1 MLAEL
6 NRILG
11 LAQKLGAEYADARY
25 VSITQEPISVSTDGA
40 PEVSVS
46 RSTGLGLRVLVD
58 GAWGF
63 AATPYI
69 DPRSLE
75 KTADEAVKIAYA
87 SALRKKG
94 DGVSLTPL
102 EPKRA
107 RWQTP
112 CKVDPFSVKP
122 EEKVEFLTDVVKAA
136 KEIPGVFR
144 ATATIMSYREEKQ
157 FMSTDG
163 REIEQTIVHSG
174 GSVAV
179 MARGEGDVQSR
190 SFADYAG
197 GGFEFVESLD
207 LKAQAEKLAQEAV
220 ELLKAP
226 VCPTGVTDIVMG
238 GSMVALQ
245 IHESCGHPIELDRV
259 VGQEAT
265 FAGTSF
271 LTPEKKGSFRYGS
284 ECVNIVADATLPGGL
299 GSFGFDDEGVEA
311 QRVDIVREGIFT
323 DYLTSRELAPM
334 FGQESNGTMR
344 AVGWENIPLIRMTNI
359 NLEPGDW
366 TLDEIIKDTKEGI
379 FVDTPKSWSL
389 DDKRLN
395 FHFGQEIAYEIKDG
409 SLGKMLKNPAYT
421 GMTPEFWNSCDAVA
435 GKDEW
440 RIWGTPGCA
449 KGEPV
454 QVVHVGHGA
463 APARFR
469 KVKVGV
475 GA

>member
-284 ECVNIVADATLPGGL
+284 GCVNIVADATLPGGL

>member
-1 MLAEL
+1 LLTEL

-25 VSITQEPISVSTDGA
+25 VSITQQPVSVSTDGA
-40 PEVSVS
+40 PQLSVS
-46 RSTGLGLRVLVD
+46 KSVGLGLRVLVD

-63 AATPYI
+63 SATPYL

-87 SALRKKG
+87 SALCKKG
-94 DGVSLTPL
+94 DGVSLEPL
-102 EPKRA
+102 NPKRA
-107 RWQTP
+107 RWHTP
-112 CKVDPFSVKP
+112 CKVDPLGVKP
-122 EEKVEFLTDVVKAA
+122 EDKIEFLTDVVESA
-136 KEIPGVFR
+136 KKVPGVFR
-144 ATATIMSYREEKQ
+144 ATASIMSYREEKE

-163 REIEQTIVHSG
+163 RQVEQTIVHSG
-174 GSVAV
+174 GSVSV
-179 MARGEGDVQSR
+179 MARGDGGVQSR

-207 LKAQAEKLAQEAV
+207 LKTKAETLAGEAV
-220 ELLKAP
+220 SLLKAP
-226 VCPTGVTDIVMG
+226 ACPQGVTDVVMG

-271 LTPEKKGSFRYGS
+271 LTPDKKGSFRYGS
-284 ECVNIVADATLPGGL
+284 PCVNIVADATAPGGL
-299 GSFGFDDEGVEA
+299 GSFGYDDEGIEA
-311 QRVDIVREGIFT
+311 RRAEIVREGIFT
-323 DYLTSRELAPM
+323 DYLTSRELAPL
-334 FGQESNGTMR
+334 FDQESNGTMR

-409 SLGKMLKNPAYT
+409 SLGRMLKNPAYT

-435 GKDEW
+435 GEDEW

-454 QVVHVGHGA
+454 QVINVGHGA

-469 KVKVGV
+469 KVKAGV

>member
-6 NRILG
+6 NLILG